1 MDNLAQFIQAAAGAG
16 FIAKMI
22 VDGIKMAVDMPRWA
36 PVLLAFIAAQGGEFL
51 LLLSQG
57 ATFTQQTIA
66 QAVTIGLI
74 AWGLTIGVTEL
85 QKKANKTEERIDTAL
100 GMPAGS
106 TKDDL
111 NREMRGAAQEAEE
124 EIDLDEINR

>member
-1 MDNLAQFIQAAAGAG
+1 MDNLAQFVQAAAGAG

-36 PVLLAFIAAQGGEFL
+36 PVLLAFLAAQGGEFL

-100 GMPAGS
+100 AMPSGS

-111 NREMRGAAQEAEE
+111 NREMRGAAHDAEE
-124 EIDLDEINR
+124 EIKLDEINR